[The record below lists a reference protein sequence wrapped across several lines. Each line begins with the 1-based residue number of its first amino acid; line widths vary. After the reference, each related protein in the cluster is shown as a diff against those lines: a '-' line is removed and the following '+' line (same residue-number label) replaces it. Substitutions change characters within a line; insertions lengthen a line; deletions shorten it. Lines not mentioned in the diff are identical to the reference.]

1 MENKISDLE
10 NYTIKPKNSNE
21 EPVKRCKFYY
31 LQDDYLWKEFDVEGH
46 YDLESA
52 FDLAKNI
59 MSEDVIHMALKE
71 AIKSLDIPSKNFHF
85 IKDGETE
92 DLRDYTFDKDIL
104 DNNSEIFNAF
114 KQLLLNNWNDD
125 IVWYYLRADVAK
137 NVNIHDDTDKKR
149 VYDHYFDSLIEFKNR
164 ISFLEYY
171 ETYSVDWGENSGIR
185 RIHYDL
191 TQYGDFH
198 CIDNSVT
205 REDLKKY
212 LKQNKI
218 SVVTDDEF
226 LINTV
231 AWGAFAYYYGMHKGL
246 NDIESKSFAN
256 VLSGIFTDLQ
266 MDQFTR
272 NPWDTKKHFKEDEI
286 RSTLRKIISRTIEG
300 NITNHAR
307 EIFFSLF
314 DIYKN
319 NIRYFEYK
327 SKRLDLRVSQS
338 QYNQFMAL
346 PGESKADKL
355 NNLLKY
361 PEEKIN
367 YSTLP
372 EIEITSESVEE
383 WSKNKEIISDLN
395 SIAYRD
401 EWFHSFKPDLE
412 YKYGEDYEI
421 NLINS
426 ERGYMTPGMISFME
440 DINQEM
446 EYYANMTPEEIQ
458 SEMEWLQQM
467 DEYDEMMGEYE
478 SMTPEEIKA
487 ELEWIEQE
495 ENEKM
500 MEEIKEEFENM
511 SPEELQAE
519 FEEIKQEKENKEM
532 LDEIK
537 KELESKDSNNDN

>member
-31 LQDDYLWKEFDVEGH
+31 LQDDYLWKEFDVDGH

-52 FDLAKNI
+52 FELAKNI
-59 MSEDVIHMALKE
+59 MVGDVIRMALKE

-104 DNNSEIFNAF
+104 DDKSEIFKAF

-125 IVWYYLRADVAK
+125 IVWYYLRADTAK
-137 NVNIHDDTDKKR
+137 NADIHDDVDKKR
-149 VYDHYFDSLIEFKNR
+149 VYDHYFDSLTEFNDR

-191 TQYGDFH
+191 IQFGDFH
-198 CIDNSVT
+198 SIDNSVT
-205 REDLKKY
+205 RDDLKKF

-218 SVVTDDEF
+218 FLVTDDEF
-226 LINTV
+226 LINAAT
-231 AWGAFAYYYGMHKGL
+231 WGAFAYYYGMHNGL

-256 VLSGIFTDLQ
+256 VLSGMFTELE
-266 MDQFTR
+266 MEQFTR
-272 NPWDTKKHFKEDEI
+272 DSWDTKKHFKEDEI
-286 RSTLRKIISRTIEG
+286 RDTLGKIIARTIEG
-300 NITNHAR
+300 DITNHAK

-319 NIRYFEYK
+319 SIRYFEYK

-338 QYNQFMAL
+338 QYNQFMKL

-361 PEEKIN
+361 PEEEIN
-367 YSTLP
+367 YSILP
-372 EIEITSESVEE
+372 DIEITSESVKE
-383 WSKNKEIISDLN
+383 WSADKEPISDFHL
-395 SIAYRD
+395 IAYRD
-401 EWFHSFKPDLE
+401 EWFNSFKPDLD
-412 YKYGEDYEI
+412 YKYGDDYEI
-421 NLINS
+421 ELINS
-426 ERGYMTPGMISFME
+426 ETGYRTPGMISLME

-446 EYYANMTPEEIQ
+446 EHYANMTPEEIQ

-478 SMTPEEIKA
+478 SMTPQEIKA

-511 SPEELQAE
+511 TPEELQAE
-519 FEEIKQEKENKEM
+519 LDWVNQEKENKEM
-532 LDEIK
+532 MEEIK
-537 KELESKDSNNDN
+537 KEFESKDSEDEG